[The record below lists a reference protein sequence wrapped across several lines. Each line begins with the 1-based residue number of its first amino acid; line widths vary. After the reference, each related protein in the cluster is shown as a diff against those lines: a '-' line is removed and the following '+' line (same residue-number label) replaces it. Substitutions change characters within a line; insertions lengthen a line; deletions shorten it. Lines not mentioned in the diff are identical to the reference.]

1 MSKGRNERRTFLKTA
16 GAAVIASAWP
26 LRASAQSGEPFNLGF
41 QNTSW
46 GTVAM
51 VAEAE
56 KTFEKAGANVKFHRF
71 GSGKET
77 RDAMISGRIDVGVLG
92 GTPFIVGA
100 AKGDMGAIGIAMY
113 GGKTN
118 AIVAAKDSGIET
130 IKDLKGKR
138 VASQLGSATNY
149 VFLNKILPQFGLSKD
164 DVHIVN
170 VTFQNQVAAIVG
182 KSADA
187 FAGVEPFPS
196 VAEVEGLGHAI
207 IDYSRFDMQ
216 PVFLAVNEPVIE
228 KRKKELIAFM
238 RGWLA
243 AVDIV
248 NKQPDRAVKIVWS
261 QFKAQGYDTKEAVFK
276 LMLTKLEVRP
286 EYVPDLK
293 QYLDEQADV
302 LVKEKQIRA
311 APDWSKILDTSV
323 LAQASKS

>member
-1 MSKGRNERRTFLKTA
+1 MSKGRIERRTFLKTA

-113 GGKTN
+113 AGKTN
-118 AIVAAKDSGIET
+118 AIVAAKESGIRT

-182 KSADA
+182 KAADA

-216 PVFLAVNEPVIE
+216 PVFLAVNEPVLD

-261 QFKAQGYDTKEAVFK
+261 QFKAQGYDTQEAVFK

>member
-1 MSKGRNERRTFLKTA
+1 MSNTRIERRGFLKAA
-16 GAAVIASAWP
+16 GAAAIAGALP
-26 LRASAQSGEPFNLGF
+26 LRANAQSSTPLSLGF

-56 KTFEKAGANVKFHRF
+56 KTFEKAGANVKFFRF

-100 AKGDMGAIGIAMY
+100 AKGDMDAIGVAMY
-113 GGKTN
+113 AGKTN
-118 AIVAAKDSGIET
+118 AIVAAKGSAIKT
-130 IKDLKGKR
+130 IADLKGKR

-149 VFLNKILPQFGLSKD
+149 VFENKVLPKFGLTKN
-164 DVHIVN
+164 DVQIVN
-170 VTFQNQVAAIVG
+170 VTFQNQVAALVG

-196 VAEVEGLGHAI
+196 VAQVEGLGNVI
-207 IDYSRFDMQ
+207 IDYSQFDMQ
-216 PVFLAVNEPVIE
+216 PVFLAVNAPVLQGR
-228 KRKKELIAFM
+228 RKDLVAFM

-243 AVDIV
+243 AARIV
-248 NKQPDRAVKIVWS
+248 NEEPDRAVKIVWN

-276 LMLTKLEVRP
+276 LMLTKIEVKP
-286 EYVPDLK
+286 QYVPSLH

-302 LVKEKQIRA
+302 LVKLKQIHDV
-311 APDWSKILDTSV
+311 PDWSRILDTSV
-323 LAQASKS
+323 LAQATKA

>member
-1 MSKGRNERRTFLKTA
+1 MSKGRIERRDFLKTA
-16 GAAVIASAWP
+16 GAAAIASAWP
-26 LRASAQSGEPFNLGF
+26 LRTFAQSGEPLNLGF

-51 VAEAE
+51 VADAE

-92 GTPFIVGA
+92 GTPFVVGA

-113 GGKTN
+113 AGKTN
-118 AIVAAKDSGIET
+118 AIVAAKDSGIKT
-130 IKDLKGKR
+130 VKDLKGKR

-149 VFLNKILPQFGLSKD
+149 VFLNKILPKFGLSKD

-207 IDYSRFDMQ
+207 IDYSQFDMQ
-216 PVFLAVNEPVIE
+216 PVFLAVNEPVLE
-228 KRKKELIAFM
+228 KRKKDLVAFM

-248 NKQPDRAVKIVWS
+248 NKEPDRAVKIVWN

-276 LMLTKLEVRP
+276 LMLTKLEVKP
-286 EYVPDLK
+286 EYVPNLS
-293 QYLDEQADV
+293 QYLDEQTEV

-311 APDWSKILDTSV
+311 APDWSRILDTSV
-323 LAQASKS
+323 LAQASKA

>member
-1 MSKGRNERRTFLKTA
+1 MNGRTERRDFLKAA
-16 GAAVIASAWP
+16 GAAALAGAWP
-26 LRASAQSGEPFNLGF
+26 LRAQAQAGQPLNLGF

-51 VAEAE
+51 VADAE
-56 KTFEKAGANVKFHRF
+56 KTFDKAGASVKFHRF

-92 GTPFIVGA
+92 GTPFVVGA
-100 AKGDMGAIGIAMY
+100 AKGDMGAIGVAMY
-113 GGKTN
+113 AGKTN
-118 AIVAAKDSGIET
+118 AIVAAKDSGIRT
-130 IKDLKGKR
+130 IADLKGKR
-138 VASQLGSATNY
+138 VASQIGSATNY
-149 VFLNKILPQFGLSKD
+149 VFLNKILPKSGLTKD

-196 VAEVEGLGHAI
+196 VAEIEGLGHAI
-207 IDYSRFDMQ
+207 VDYSQFDMQ
-216 PVFLAVNEPVIE
+216 PVFLAVNAPILD
-228 KRKKELIAFM
+228 KRKNDLVAFM

-248 NKQPDRAVKIVWS
+248 NKEPQRAARIVFD

-276 LMLTKLEVRP
+276 LMLTKLEVKP
-286 EYVPDLK
+286 QYVPNLK

-302 LVKEKQIRA
+302 LVKEKQILSV
-311 APDWSKILDTSV
+311 PDWNRILDTSV
-323 LAQASKS
+323 LTQATKA

>member
-1 MSKGRNERRTFLKTA
+1 MSKGRIERRDFLKTA
-16 GAAVIASAWP
+16 GAAAIAGAWP
-26 LRASAQSGEPFNLGF
+26 LRAFAQAGEPLNLGF

-51 VAEAE
+51 VADAE
-56 KTFEKAGANVKFHRF
+56 KTFEKAGANVRFHRF

-113 GGKTN
+113 AGKTN
-118 AIVAAKDSGIET
+118 AIVAAKDSGIKT
-130 IKDLKGKR
+130 VKDLKGKR

-149 VFLNKILPQFGLSKD
+149 VFLNKILPKFGLTKD

-196 VAEVEGLGHAI
+196 VAEVEGLGTPI
-207 IDYSRFDMQ
+207 IDYSQFDMQ
-216 PVFLAVNEPVIE
+216 PVFLAVNEPVLA
-228 KRKKELIAFM
+228 KRRDELVAFM
-238 RGWLA
+238 RGWVA
-243 AVDIV
+243 AANIV
-248 NKQPDRAVKIVWS
+248 NNEPDRAVKIVWDT
-261 QFKAQGYDTKEAVFK
+261 FKAQGYDTKEAVFK
-276 LMLTKLEVRP
+276 LMLTKIDVKP
-286 EYVPDLK
+286 QYVPGLE
-293 QYLDEQADV
+293 QYLQEQSDV
-302 LVKEKQIRA
+302 LVKQKQIA
-311 APDWSKILDTSV
+311 AVPDWKKILDTSV
-323 LAQASKS
+323 LAQATKS

>member
-1 MSKGRNERRTFLKTA
+1 MSKERIERRDFLKTA
-16 GAAVIASAWP
+16 AAAAIASAWP
-26 LRASAQSGEPFNLGF
+26 LRTFAQAGEPLNLGF

-113 GGKTN
+113 AGKTN
-118 AIVAAKDSGIET
+118 AIVAAKDSGIKT
-130 IKDLKGKR
+130 VKDLKGKR

-149 VFLNKILPQFGLSKD
+149 VFLNKILPKFGLSKD
-164 DVHIVN
+164 DVHVVN

-196 VAEVEGLGHAI
+196 VAEVEGLGHAV
-207 IDYSRFDMQ
+207 IDYSQFDMQ
-216 PVFLAVNEPVIE
+216 PVFLAVNTPVLE
-228 KRKKELIAFM
+228 KRKQDLVAFM

-243 AVDIV
+243 AAAIV
-248 NKQPDRAVKIVWS
+248 NKEPDRAVKIVWN

-276 LMLTKLEVRP
+276 LMLTKLEVKP

-293 QYLDEQADV
+293 QYLHEQSEV
-302 LVKEKQIRA
+302 LVKEKQIRDM
-311 APDWSKILDTSV
+311 PDWSKILDTSV
-323 LAQASKS
+323 LAQATKS

>member
-1 MSKGRNERRTFLKTA
+1 MSKGRIERRDFLKAA
-16 GAAVIASAWP
+16 GAAAVASAWP
-26 LRASAQSGEPFNLGF
+26 LRTYAQSNEPLNLGF

-56 KTFEKAGANVKFHRF
+56 KTFDKAGANVSFHRF

-92 GTPFIVGA
+92 GTPFVVGA
-100 AKGDMGAIGIAMY
+100 AKGDMAAIGIAMY
-113 GGKTN
+113 AGKTN
-118 AIVAAKDSGIET
+118 AIVAARDSGIKT
-130 IKDLKGKR
+130 VKDLKGKR

-149 VFLNKILPQFGLSKD
+149 VFLNKILPKFGLSKD

-196 VAEVEGLGHAI
+196 VAEVEGLGHAV
-207 IDYSRFDMQ
+207 IDYSQFDMQ
-216 PVFLAVNEPVIE
+216 PVFLAVNAPVLE
-228 KRKKELIAFM
+228 KRKSQLVAFM
-238 RGWLA
+238 HGWLD
-243 AVDIV
+243 AVHIV
-248 NKQPDRAVKIVWS
+248 NKEPARAVMIVWN

-276 LMLTKLEVRP
+276 LMLTKLEVKP
-286 EYVPDLK
+286 QYVPDLR
-293 QYLDEQADV
+293 QYLDDQAAV
-302 LVKEKQIRA
+302 LVKGKQIA
-311 APDWSKILDTSV
+311 SVPDWNKILDTSV
-323 LAQASKS
+323 LAQATKS

>member
-1 MSKGRNERRTFLKTA
+1 MNGRTERRDFLKAA
-16 GAAVIASAWP
+16 GAAALAGAWP
-26 LRASAQSGEPFNLGF
+26 LRAQAQAGPPLNLGF

-51 VAEAE
+51 VADAE
-56 KTFEKAGANVKFHRF
+56 KTFDKAGASVKFHRF

-92 GTPFIVGA
+92 GTPFVVGA
-100 AKGDMGAIGIAMY
+100 AKGDMGAIGVAMY
-113 GGKTN
+113 AGKTN
-118 AIVAAKDSGIET
+118 AIVAAKDSGIRR
-130 IKDLKGKR
+130 IADLKGKR
-138 VASQLGSATNY
+138 VASQIGSATNY
-149 VFLNKILPQFGLSKD
+149 VFLNKILPKSGLTKD

-207 IDYSRFDMQ
+207 VDYSQFDMQ
-216 PVFLAVNEPVIE
+216 PVFLAVNAPILD
-228 KRKKELIAFM
+228 KRKNDLVAFM

-248 NKQPDRAVKIVWS
+248 NKEPQRAARIVFD

-276 LMLTKLEVRP
+276 LMLTKLEVKP
-286 EYVPDLK
+286 QYVPNLK

-302 LVKEKQIRA
+302 LVKEKQISSV
-311 APDWSKILDTSV
+311 PDWNRILDTSV
-323 LAQASKS
+323 LTQATKA

>member
-1 MSKGRNERRTFLKTA
+1 MSKGRIERRDFLKTA
-16 GAAVIASAWP
+16 GAAAIAGAWP
-26 LRASAQSGEPFNLGF
+26 LRAFAQAGEPLNLGF

-92 GTPFIVGA
+92 GTPFVVGA
-100 AKGDMGAIGIAMY
+100 AKGDMDAIGIAMY
-113 GGKTN
+113 AGKTN
-118 AIVAAKDSGIET
+118 AIVAAKDSGIKT
-130 IKDLKGKR
+130 VKDLKGKR

-149 VFLNKILPQFGLSKD
+149 VFLNKILPKFGLTKD

-196 VAEVEGLGHAI
+196 VAEVEGLGHAV
-207 IDYSRFDMQ
+207 IDYSQFDMQ
-216 PVFLAVNEPVIE
+216 PVFLAVNEPVLA
-228 KRKKELIAFM
+228 KRRDELVAFM
-238 RGWLA
+238 RGWVA
-243 AVDIV
+243 AANIV
-248 NKQPDRAVKIVWS
+248 NNEPDRAVKIVWDT
-261 QFKAQGYDTKEAVFK
+261 FKAQGYDTKEAVFK
-276 LMLTKLEVRP
+276 LMLTKIDVKP
-286 EYVPDLK
+286 QYVPGLE
-293 QYLDEQADV
+293 QYLQEQSDV
-302 LVKEKQIRA
+302 LVKQKQIA
-311 APDWSKILDTSV
+311 AVPDWKKILDTSV
-323 LAQASKS
+323 LAQATKS

>member
-1 MSKGRNERRTFLKTA
+1 MSKGRIERRDFLKTA
-16 GAAVIASAWP
+16 SAAALASAWP
-26 LRASAQSGEPFNLGF
+26 LRTYAQSGEPLNLGF

-51 VAEAE
+51 VADAQKSFVE
-56 KTFEKAGANVKFHRF
+56 AGANVKFHRF

-77 RDAMISGRIDVGVLG
+77 RDAMISGRVDVGVLG

-100 AKGDMGAIGIAMY
+100 AKGDMDAIGVAMY
-113 GGKTN
+113 AGKTN
-118 AIVAAKDSGIET
+118 AIVAAKDSGIKS
-130 IKDLKGKR
+130 IPDLKGKR

-149 VFLNKILPQFGLSKD
+149 VFLNKVLPKFGMTKD

-196 VAEVEGLGHAI
+196 VAEVEGLGKVI
-207 IDYSRFDMQ
+207 VDYSQFDMQ
-216 PVFLAVNEPVIE
+216 PVFLAVNAPVLE
-228 KRKKELIAFM
+228 KRKKELVAFM

-243 AVDIV
+243 AVHIV
-248 NKQPDRAVKIVWS
+248 NQEPERAVAIVWN

-276 LMLTKLEVRP
+276 LMLTKLDVKP
-286 EYVPDLK
+286 QYVPNLH
-293 QYLDEQADV
+293 QYLDEQTEV
-302 LVKEKQIRA
+302 LVKEKQING
-311 APDWSKILDTSV
+311 APDWSRILDTSV
-323 LAQASKS
+323 LAQATKS